1 MHEKG
6 MLDQAGYTS
15 TGVENADLPVLNQAQ
30 VMPQYMCTNETKTA
44 LRFVKMKQTDGT
56 TTASSRLTKAGS
68 HAVNRR
74 NNTHAATPVGC
85 WRNAGHDKKCVS
97 HVTWG

>member
-30 VMPQYMCTNETKTA
+30 VMPQYMCTNETKRA
-44 LRFVKMKQTDGT
+44 SRCVKIKH
-56 TTASSRLTKAGS
+56 KW
-68 HAVNRR
+68 N
-74 NNTHAATPVGC
+74 
-85 WRNAGHDKKCVS
+85 KKS
-97 HVTWG
+97 ITMRQD